1 MAFASLYQGK
11 RRNISSSFGPTKT
24 MKIAFF
30 QLVFALVFLGLV
42 GCTTTPAKLKPIS
55 PKADA
60 AVVAPEKSKT
70 DEPKETPA
78 PVSPASVEVKMG
90 SLPAGEYAIL
100 VESLP
105 AGGTVVVNGIPVGRA
120 PQRIV
125 LPGSSH
131 GFFRDDVSLKVRF
144 IAQDATRT
152 SQTVEELLT
161 PLDRIPAV
169 VRFTPSG
176 ATRVAR

>member
-1 MAFASLYQGK
+1 MK
-11 RRNISSSFGPTKT
+11 RSI
-24 MKIAFF
+24 F
-30 QLVFALVFLGLV
+30 QLVSALVFLGVV
-42 GCTTTPAKLKPIS
+42 GCTTTPAKLKTVP
-55 PKADA
+55 PKSDA
-60 AVVAPEKSKT
+60 AVSAPEKPAI
-70 DEPKETPA
+70 EAPKESLA
-78 PVSPASVEVKMG
+78 PVSAASADVRLG
-90 SLPAGEYAIL
+90 ALPLGEFAIL
-100 VESLP
+100 VESVP
-105 AGGTVVVNGIPVGRA
+105 SGGTVVVNGIPVGRA

-125 LPGSSH
+125 LPGSTH

>member
-1 MAFASLYQGK
+1 
-11 RRNISSSFGPTKT
+11 

-30 QLVFALVFLGLV
+30 QLAFALVFLGLA
-42 GCTTTPAKLKPIS
+42 GCTTTPAKLKPVS
-55 PKADA
+55 PKADT
-60 AVVAPEKSKT
+60 AVVVPEKAKT
-70 DEPKETPA
+70 DEPQNAPA
-78 PVSPASVEVKMG
+78 PISAASAEVKLG
-90 SLPAGEYAIL
+90 GLPPGEFAIL

-161 PLDRIPAV
+161 PLDRIPAI